1 MYQSSNFSQSTT
13 SALSLIAETA
23 LHPAFSYEEIL
34 EQREAARYE
43 IREISAK
50 PEMILPEVLHE
61 VAYGSH
67 SLGNPL
73 LCPEDRIDVVDGSL
87 MRKFME
93 QWYRPERMVIAGAGM
108 HHEELVEWADKY
120 FSYMKPSVTSPE
132 SVRPP
137 LSRSTAHNTPL
148 HLLPPSPSPSLYK
161 TLSRAASSYLC
172 TPSSESSAHTGP
184 TQYVGGHKFVYSPN
198 SEFNHIYL
206 AFEGVG
212 IHDSDV
218 YALATMQILLG
229 GGGSFSA
236 GICQNNFISIA
247 SETVR
252 SSGGPGKGMYSRL
265 YTHILNRQPQID
277 HCASFHHLYTD
288 TSLFGLFAS
297 FLPSSSAT
305 RKSSPY
311 YGSTPSQVLPH
322 LAHQLSLLLYQ
333 DVPQVELNRA
343 RNQLKSSL
351 MMALESRS
359 VEVEDLGRQVRL
371 RHFLLCKFTHTLS
384 I

>member
-1 MYQSSNFSQSTT
+1 MAKAAHEIGGQIFCSSSREAIMYQSSNFSQSTS

-23 LHPAFSYEEIL
+23 LDPAFAYDEVL

-43 IREISAK
+43 IREISVK

-73 LCPEDRIDVVDGSL
+73 LCPEDRIDVVDGNL

-120 FSYMKPSVTSPE
+120 FSHMKPSITPPE
-132 SVRPP
+132 SVRQS
-137 LSRSTAHNTPL
+137 LSRSTAHNIPP
-148 HLLPPSPSPSLYK
+148 HLLPPTPSPSLYK
-161 TLSRAASSYLC
+161 TLSRAASSYLYPP
-172 TPSSESSAHTGP
+172 TSESSPYTTSLKH
-184 TQYVGGHKFVYSPN
+184 YVGGHKFIYSPN
-198 SEFNHIYL
+198 LEFNHIYL

-236 GICQNNFISIA
+236 GICQDN
-247 SETVR
+247 
-252 SSGGPGKGMYSRL
+252 
-265 YTHILNRQPQID
+265 
-277 HCASFHHLYTD
+277 
-288 TSLFGLFAS
+288 LFL
-297 FLPSSSAT
+297 
-305 RKSSPY
+305 
-311 YGSTPSQVLPH
+311 
-322 LAHQLSLLLYQ
+322 
-333 DVPQVELNRA
+333 
-343 RNQLKSSL
+343 
-351 MMALESRS
+351 
-359 VEVEDLGRQVRL
+359 
-371 RHFLLCKFTHTLS
+371 
-384 I
+384 